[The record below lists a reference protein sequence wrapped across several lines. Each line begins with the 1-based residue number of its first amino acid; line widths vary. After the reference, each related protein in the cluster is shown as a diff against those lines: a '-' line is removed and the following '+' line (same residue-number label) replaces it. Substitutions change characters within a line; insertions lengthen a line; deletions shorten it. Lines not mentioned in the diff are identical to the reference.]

1 MLPIT
6 GEDPDKTRHN
16 NIKMRTEASKVHVIT
31 CPLLAQYGLS
41 YLYVH
46 SQPNYNIVRENP
58 ATKLTKSCNFPF
70 QDNMHEQLLIQYIFK
85 ELHLTTMCCCMSA
98 KLCPKAQLKL
108 FML

>member
-1 MLPIT
+1 MLPKT
-6 GEDPDKTRHN
+6 GEDPVKTRH

-58 ATKLTKSCNFPF
+58 ATKLKVATF
-70 QDNMHEQLLIQYIFK
+70 HFK
-85 ELHLTTMCCCMSA
+85 TICMSS
-98 KLCPKAQLKL
+98 
-108 FML
+108 F